1 MTSKVKSY
9 ELFLKQCEELI
20 SGEDDM
26 VANMANLSAA
36 INEFLRDVNW
46 VGFYIM
52 REGELVLGPFQGKTA
67 CVRIKVG
74 NGVCG
79 RAVEKKKTLVV
90 PNVHEFPGHIA
101 CDGATNS
108 EIVVPIEK
116 NGIVV
121 GVLDIDSKEF
131 NRFDEIDATYLKR
144 ITNLL

>member
-9 ELFLKQCEELI
+9 ELFLKQCEALI